1 MVLRIWVSRRQDGL
15 MFIRKKPNKSGSVSV
30 QVVDKTRGYRVV
42 ETIGSARDPEEIVR
56 LVALGEQFIRR
67 QSKQYDLFPEDQR
80 DNASVLDFVQTL
92 GNASI
97 RTVGPELIFGRL
109 FDEIGFNVIP
119 EPLFRDIVVARLVY
133 PVSKLKTVDYLYRY
147 QGKTVSS
154 DSIYLFLDRLNKR
167 YSQQAQAIA
176 YRYSCKILQQ
186 ISVVFY
192 DVTSLYFEAEDE
204 DDLRKIGFSKDGKF
218 QNPQIMLGLLVGQ
231 NGYPIG
237 YDIFEGNTFEG
248 KTLIPVLKDIE
259 QRYHFGKP
267 VVVADAAMLSK
278 VNLDALD
285 EAKYPFIVAGRLRN
299 ETQAMQTEILRRC
312 AGLTNGQSMVIDH
325 QTGRRLIV
333 SFSDS
338 RARKDAHNRDR
349 GLARLR
355 KRLGSGKLTKEH
367 LNNRGYNRF
376 LKLTGEVTVEI
387 DESQVEQA
395 TRWDGLK
402 GYLTNTDLPAETVI
416 ENYGQLWHI
425 EKAFRISKT
434 DLRIRPMFH
443 WRRRRIEAHV
453 LVAFV
458 AYTIYKELERRLHE
472 ADMRMSPRRAAELT
486 QTMYE
491 MSFKLPNDPSVRRVL
506 LRMDAEQQQVY
517 DLIR

>member
-1 MVLRIWVSRRQDGL
+1 
-15 MFIRKKPNKSGSVSV
+15 MFVRKKANKSGSVSV
-30 QVVDKTRGYRVV
+30 QVIDKAHGYRVV
-42 ETIGSARDPEEIVR
+42 ETIGSARDPEEVSR

-67 QSKQYDLFPEDQR
+67 QSKQYALFCEDQR
-80 DNASVLDFVQTL
+80 DNVAVLDFVQTL

-109 FDEIGFNVIP
+109 FDEIGFNAIP

-133 PVSKLKTVDYLYRY
+133 PTSKLKTVDYLYRY
-147 QGKTVSS
+147 QGKTVSV
-154 DSIYLFLDRLNKR
+154 DSIYLFLDRLNKQ

-176 YRYSCKILQQ
+176 YRYSCKILRQ
-186 ISVVFY
+186 INVVFY
-192 DVTSLYFEAEDE
+192 DVTSLYFDAEDE
-204 DDLRKIGFSKDGKF
+204 DDLRKVGFSKDGKF
-218 QNPQIMLGLLVGQ
+218 QNPQILLGLLVGP
-231 NGYPIG
+231 NGYPLG

-248 KTLIPVLKDIE
+248 KTLIPVLKNIE
-259 QRYHFGKP
+259 RRYRFGKP

-278 VNLDALD
+278 ANLDALD
-285 EAKYPFIVAGRLRN
+285 AAKYPFIVAARLRN
-299 ETQAMQTEILRRC
+299 EAQVMQAEILQRC
-312 AGLTNGQSMVIDH
+312 AGLTNGQSMVID
-325 QTGRRLIV
+325 QQAGRRLIV
-333 SFSDS
+333 SYSDN
-338 RARKDAHNRDR
+338 RAKKDAHNRDR

-355 KRLGSGKLTKEH
+355 KRVNSGKLTKEH

-395 TRWDGLK
+395 ARWDGLK
-402 GYLTNTDLPAETVI
+402 GYLTNTDLSAEVVI
-416 ENYGQLWHI
+416 DNYGQLWHI

-443 WRRRRIEAHV
+443 WLRRRIEAHV

-458 AYTIYKELERRLHE
+458 AYTIYKELEHRLHE
-472 ADMRMSPRRAAELT
+472 AGLPMSPRRAAELT

-491 MSFKLPNDPSVRRVL
+491 MNFKLPNDPQMRKTL
-506 LRMDAEQQQVY
+506 LQMDSEQQQVY
-517 DLIR
+517 DLIY

>member
-1 MVLRIWVSRRQDGL
+1 
-15 MFIRKKPNKSGSVSV
+15 MFVRKKPNKSGSISV
-30 QVVDKTRGYRVV
+30 QVIDKSRGYRVV
-42 ETIGSARDPEEIVR
+42 ETIGAARDPEQISR

-67 QSKQYDLFPEDQR
+67 QTKQYALFPEDQR
-80 DNASVLDFVQTL
+80 DNAAVLDFVETL
-92 GNASI
+92 ANASI
-97 RTVGPELIFGRL
+97 RTIGPELIFGRL
-109 FDEIGFNVIP
+109 FDEIGFDAIP

-133 PVSKLKTVDYLYRY
+133 PTSKLKTVDYLYRY
-147 QGKTVSS
+147 QGKTVSP
-154 DSIYLFLDRLNKR
+154 DSIYLFLDRLNEQ
-167 YSQQAQAIA
+167 YSRQAQAIA
-176 YRYSCKILQQ
+176 YRYSRSILKH

-192 DVTSLYFEAEDE
+192 DMTSLYFEAEDE

-218 QNPQIMLGLLVGQ
+218 QNPQIMLGLLVGE

-248 KTLIPVLKDIE
+248 KTLIPVLTGVGR
-259 QRYHFGKP
+259 RYDLGTP

-278 VNLDALD
+278 SNLDALAG
-285 EAKYPFIVAGRLRN
+285 AKYPFIVAARLRN
-299 ETQAMQTEILRRC
+299 ETQAMQAKILQHC
-312 AGLTNGQSMVIDH
+312 AGLTNGQSVAINHDA
-325 QTGRRLIV
+325 GRRLIV
-333 SFSDS
+333 SYSDK
-338 RARKDAHNRDR
+338 RAEKDAYNRNR

-355 KRLGSGKLTKEH
+355 KRISSGKLTKEH

-387 DESQVEQA
+387 DPLQIEQA
-395 TRWDGLK
+395 AQWDGLK

-416 ENYGQLWHI
+416 ENYGQLWHV

-443 WRRRRIEAHV
+443 RRRRRIEAHV

-458 AYTIYKELERRLHE
+458 AYTIYKELERRLRD
-472 ADMRMSPRRAAELT
+472 AGMTMSPKRAAELA

-491 MSFKLPNDPSVRRVL
+491 MTFNLPNDPTSRQIL
-506 LRMDAEQQQVY
+506 LQMDAEQQQVY
-517 DLIR
+517 DLIY

>member
-1 MVLRIWVSRRQDGL
+1 MGPMFVRR
-15 MFIRKKPNKSGSVSV
+15 KPNKSGSVSV
-30 QVVDKTRGYRVV
+30 QVIDKSNHGYRVV
-42 ETIGSARDPEEIVR
+42 RTVGSARDPEQVNR

-67 QSKQYDLFPEDQR
+67 QSRQYDLFPEDQR
-80 DNASVLDFVQTL
+80 DNAAVLDFIQAL
-92 GNASI
+92 ANASI
-97 RTVGPELIFGRL
+97 RTLGPEIIFGRL
-109 FDEIGFNVIP
+109 FDEIGFNAIP

-133 PVSKLKTVDYLYRY
+133 PTSKLKTVDYLYRY
-147 QGKTVSS
+147 QGKTVSP
-154 DSIYLFLDRLNKR
+154 DSIYLFLDRLNKH

-176 YRYSCKILQQ
+176 YRYSRKILKR

-248 KTLIPVLKDIE
+248 KTLIPLLEGIE
-259 QRYHFGKP
+259 RRYHFGKP

-278 VNLDALD
+278 DNLDALD
-285 EAKYPFIVAGRLRN
+285 AAKYPFIVAARLRN
-299 ETQAMQTEILRRC
+299 ETQAVQAEILGRC
-312 AGLTNGQSMVIDH
+312 AALTNGQSVVID
-325 QTGRRLIV
+325 QPAGRRRIV
-333 SFSDS
+333 SYSDS
-338 RARKDAHNRDR
+338 RAKKDAHNRDR
-349 GLARLR
+349 GLGRLR
-355 KRLGSGKLTKEH
+355 KRVRSGKLTKEH

-376 LKLTGEVTVEI
+376 LKLSGEVKVQI
-387 DESQVEQA
+387 DESQIEQA
-395 TRWDGLK
+395 ARWDGLK
-402 GYLTNTDLPAETVI
+402 GYLTNTDLPAEAVI
-416 ENYGQLWHI
+416 KVYGQLWHI

-434 DLRIRPMFH
+434 DLRIRPIFH
-443 WRRRRIEAHV
+443 RRRGRIEAHV

-472 ADMRMSPRRAAELT
+472 AGMTMSPTCAAELT

-491 MSFKLPNDPSVRRVL
+491 MAFTLPDDPAVRRVL
-506 LRMDAEQQQVY
+506 LRMDAEQQQLY
-517 DLIR
+517 DLIY